1 MAFFVT
7 HNVRLKGVASCVPK
21 QKASNKNLQGFS
33 GPEREKLISTLGI
46 ETRRI
51 ASADNCASDLCLAAA
66 EKLISDLNWRKEDI
80 DVLLFVSQTPDYILP
95 GSSSFLIDKLGLPS
109 SCIGYDLN
117 QGCAGYVYGLSFISN
132 WMASSKFKKGLLL
145 IGDTVTKL
153 ISPEDKSLVPL
164 FSDAGT
170 ASALEFS
177 DTAPPIFFNTK
188 TFGKAYESI
197 LVREGAGKTNFA
209 SANKL
214 HMQMKGI
221 EVFQFS
227 ISQVIPVMDELLN
240 LSGINKEDISTF
252 LFHQANQLIVD
263 TLTSKLKLDK
273 RKVPSTL
280 NDFGNTNG
288 ASIPLTATL
297 HLHAAKGFV
306 LMCGFGVGL
315 TIGCCIINCE
325 DLVCSELIEL

>member
-1 MAFFVT
+1 MAFFAT
-7 HNVRLKGVASCVPK
+7 HNVKLKGVASCVPR
-21 QKASNKNLQGFS
+21 QKAMNADLTDFS
-33 GPEREKLISTLGI
+33 DSEKEKLISTLGI

-51 ASADNCASDLCLAAA
+51 AHSDTCASDLCLAAA

-80 DVLLFVSQTPDYILP
+80 DVLVFVSQTPDYILP
-95 GSSSFLIDKLGLPS
+95 GSSSQLIDKLGLS
-109 SCIGYDLN
+109 SNCIGYDLN
-117 QGCAGYVYGLSFISN
+117 QGCAGYVYGLSLISN
-132 WMASSKFKKGLLL
+132 VMASSGFKKGLLL
-145 IGDTVTKL
+145 IGDTITKL

-177 DTAPPIFFNTK
+177 ENAPPSFFNMK
-188 TFGKAYESI
+188 TYGKEYESI
-197 LVREGAGKTNFA
+197 LVKEGAGKTNFA
-209 SANKL
+209 SGKAIN
-214 HMQMKGI
+214 MQMKGM

-227 ISQVIPVMDELLN
+227 ISKVIPVIDELFS
-240 LSGINKEDISTF
+240 LSGIKKEDIGAF
-252 LFHQANQLIVD
+252 VFHQANQLIVD

-280 NDFGNTNG
+280 KDFGNTNG

-297 HLHAAKGFV
+297 HLSGAKGTV

-315 TIGCCIINCE
+315 TVAVCIVNC
-325 DLVCSELIEL
+325 DGLICSELIEL